1 MIKSSDK
8 LSKNNKYIT
17 KKKKKKKKNENAIE
31 LKIIFFQHV

>member
-8 LSKNNKYIT
+8 LSENNKYIT
-17 KKKKKKKKNENAIE
+17 KKKKKKKNENAIE